1 MRCFKRFLK
10 SLSGSLRYDTVMNN
24 DEHKNNPMHGVKLA
38 QILEELEAH
47 YGWSELDR
55 LIRINCF
62 NSNPSI
68 KSCLKF
74 LRKTPW
80 ARAKVEALYL
90 EMLKNQKE

>member
-1 MRCFKRFLK
+1 MQ
-10 SLSGSLRYDTVMNN
+10 NN
-24 DEHKNNPMHGVKLA
+24 EHKNNPMHGIKLQ

-47 YGWSELDR
+47 YGWDALDQ

-62 NSNPSI
+62 NNNPSI

-80 ARAKVEALYL
+80 ARSKVEALYL
-90 EMLKNQKE
+90 KMIKENEEQGSED

>member
-1 MRCFKRFLK
+1 M
-10 SLSGSLRYDTVMNN
+10 VMENN
-24 DEHKNNPMHGVKLA
+24 KNNPMHGIKLI
-38 QILEELEAH
+38 QILEELEAQ
-47 YGWSELDR
+47 YGWDTLDK

-90 EMLKNQKE
+90 EMIKEKD